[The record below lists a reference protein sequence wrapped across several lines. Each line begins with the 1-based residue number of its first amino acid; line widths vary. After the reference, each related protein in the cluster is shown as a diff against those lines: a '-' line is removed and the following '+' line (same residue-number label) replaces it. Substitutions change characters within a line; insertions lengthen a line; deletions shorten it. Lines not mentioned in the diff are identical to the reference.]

1 MKSRISDQS
10 RSNGQLERRASPAG
24 ATVDL
29 VDDRYIRGYSI
40 VFNVLSEDLG
50 GFRERILPQAVD
62 RSLSSDVRALV
73 DHDTGKVLGR
83 TRSGTLTLRK
93 DPKGLFSTI
102 DPDLEISYA
111 RDIVRSVNRGDVT
124 GQSFGFIVVEDNWH
138 MEDGEAVRDV
148 IDMDLKEISVVT
160 FPAYLETTVSMSA
173 QRSLKEFRQQIKRQY
188 DWRRLY
194 NEMMS
199 DE

>member
-102 DPDLEISYA
+102 DPDLEI
-111 RDIVRSVNRGDVT
+111 
-124 GQSFGFIVVEDNWH
+124 
-138 MEDGEAVRDV
+138 
-148 IDMDLKEISVVT
+148 
-160 FPAYLETTVSMSA
+160 
-173 QRSLKEFRQQIKRQY
+173 
-188 DWRRLY
+188 
-194 NEMMS
+194 
-199 DE
+199 